1 MHVGLPLVYDGQL
14 YKLVLA
20 LRSTDVISWC
30 TLDGTGFYDQ
40 QMSGSG
46 FWVLDQQMNKLADG
60 AAKGVQVGSQWV
72 YDQQMY
78 RLGLASRSTD
88 V

>member
-1 MHVGLPLVYDGQL
+1 MHVGLPLVYGQLL

-20 LRSTDVISWC
+20 FRSTDVISWC

-46 FWVLDQQMNKLADG
+46 FWVLDQQMNKLAGSD
-60 AAKGVQVGSQWV
+60 AQGVQVGSRWF

-78 RLGLASRSTD
+78 R
-88 V
+88 